1 MRIRTYLTFLV
12 VWGLITLAGCK
23 REDKYGKAL
32 DANLPYETVGSVLAN
47 PAQFLDK
54 EVALKGKIVKE
65 CGSGCWFYLD
75 DGTGSIYVDL
85 APGNFAIP
93 QRTGRVV
100 MLKGKVMKDEERIV
114 VHASGVQF

>member
-1 MRIRTYLTFLV
+1 MKTRTYLTFLV
-12 VWGLITLAGCK
+12 VWCLITFAGCK

-32 DANLPYETVGSVLAN
+32 DAELAYETVGTILSN
-47 PAQFLDK
+47 PANFLDK
-54 EVALKGKIVKE
+54 EVGLKGKIATE

-100 MLKGKVMKDEERIV
+100 KLWGRVVKDEERIV
-114 VHASGVQF
+114 IYAQGVEF